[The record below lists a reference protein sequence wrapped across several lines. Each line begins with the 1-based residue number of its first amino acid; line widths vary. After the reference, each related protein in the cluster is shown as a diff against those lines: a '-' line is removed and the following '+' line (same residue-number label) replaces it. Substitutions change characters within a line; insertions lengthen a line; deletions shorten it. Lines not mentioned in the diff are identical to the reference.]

1 VLALADTF
9 FFPAQVLALAEAI
22 GPHVCVFKTHVDV
35 LSDFTP
41 DFGPALLKIAE
52 KHDFLIFEVILYV
65 WIFFY
70 TKPLYT
76 GLLFFT
82 TSSSLR

>member
-1 VLALADTF
+1 MLALAD
-9 FFPAQVLALAEAI
+9 AI

-52 KHDFLIFEVILYV
+52 KHNFLIFEVILKICR
-65 WIFFY
+65 IFLQKRHNF
-70 TKPLYT
+70 
-76 GLLFFT
+76 LLFEVI
-82 TSSSLR
+82 LYV

>member
-1 VLALADTF
+1 VLALAD
-9 FFPAQVLALAEAI
+9 AI

-52 KHDFLIFEVILYV
+52 KHNFLIFEVILKNCRKKLQKRHN
-65 WIFFY
+65 F
-70 TKPLYT
+70 
-76 GLLFFT
+76 LLFEVI
-82 TSSSLR
+82 LYV